1 MNEIVSYTTMKYTT
15 TAITAVSK
23 TAVVT
28 LKIVLLSSRRWFQ
41 YGNQSQSPWRIF
53 QYGQS

>member
-15 TAITAVSK
+15 TVIIAVSK

-28 LKIVLLSSRRWFQ
+28 LKIVLLSSHRWFLHLASASAMVL
-41 YGNQSQSPWRIF
+41 YPL
-53 QYGQS
+53 

>member
-1 MNEIVSYTTMKYTT
+1 MKYTT

-28 LKIVLLSSRRWFQ
+28 LKKVVLLPLEGGSST
-41 YGNQSQSPWRIF
+41 
-53 QYGQS
+53 

>member
-1 MNEIVSYTTMKYTT
+1 MKKIVTYGTMKYTT

-28 LKIVLLSSRRWFQ
+28 LKKVVLLFYRRWFLHLASASAIVL
-41 YGNQSQSPWRIF
+41 YPL
-53 QYGQS
+53 

>member
-1 MNEIVSYTTMKYTT
+1 MKYTT

-28 LKIVLLSSRRWFQ
+28 PKIVLLSYRRWFLHLASASAMVL
-41 YGNQSQSPWRIF
+41 YPL
-53 QYGQS
+53 